1 VEEVQRSSVEERNVT
16 GDHLEAVHDVLARFW
31 SLLDETPD
39 QRWRLLFETAVAEIA
54 ANIVEHAKPPYFT
67 MRIRLGTECVIAE
80 FSDSGKGWN
89 GPAGPAAV
97 LDDLAAERG
106 RGLTLAG
113 AAVDEVAYER
123 QGPVNHWRLT
133 KRL

>member
-1 VEEVQRSSVEERNVT
+1 VEERRVT
-16 GDHLEAVHDVLARFW
+16 GDHLEAVHDAMARFW

-54 ANIVEHAKPPYFT
+54 ANIVEHATPPFFT
-67 MRIRLGTECVIAE
+67 MRIRMGAACVIAE
-80 FSDSGKGWN
+80 FTDSGKGWD
-89 GPAGPAAV
+89 GPMGPAAI

-113 AAVDEVAYER
+113 RAVDEVSYER
-123 QGPVNHWRLT
+123 QGLVNHWRLT
-133 KRL
+133 KQL